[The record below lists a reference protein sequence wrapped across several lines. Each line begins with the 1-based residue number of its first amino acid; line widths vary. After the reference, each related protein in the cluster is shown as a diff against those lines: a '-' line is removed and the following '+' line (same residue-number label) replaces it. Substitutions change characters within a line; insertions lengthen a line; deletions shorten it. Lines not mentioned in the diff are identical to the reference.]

1 MKYQKIYGISWS
13 VFLLS
18 LVITAIVWQ
27 YTRHTIGLKEEAV
40 FLQEVQEVEDVIK
53 YRLDDYIEALF
64 GLRSLFATEEHL
76 NHRRWNAYCER
87 LDLPGR
93 VPGMLSLRFD
103 THINATEQ
111 LTFIEEMRADISLF
125 PQEFSAF
132 TIFSASILQNNQP
145 SQQRELYVVTYI
157 WPWDQYKELYGLD
170 MFTIPER
177 RRVIEKARDS
187 GQPAISPKII
197 SLLNQSD
204 QIPGFA
210 VYLPVY
216 QYGDPI
222 ATVEDRR
229 AAIQGVVAA
238 RFDAYRL
245 IEHTLDRIRRHPRI
259 DVEIFDG
266 VVLTAEHL
274 YYNDDDVLQ
283 AQNSPDLSIYSKEV
297 TLDMYGQSWTLF
309 FSSKPGFRLE
319 TTEVFLPWIALG
331 TGILVSLLLTGTV
344 VSLTTSQIR
353 ATQMAERMTKELE
366 QQRAVAMRSDRLRS
380 LGEMAAGIAHE
391 LNQPLVGV
399 RGLAEHILIAQD
411 RRWNMDAH
419 TVREKLATIVEQA
432 DRMAHIIEH
441 VRIFAREAG
450 KPELLS
456 VNVNDVVESSMNLL
470 GAQFSSHG
478 LVLEKSL
485 ASGLPS
491 VLANPF
497 TLEEV
502 VLNLLLNARDA
513 VEERLQSEP
522 DMQAPGVFLRTLAC
536 MENGRAMVRIEVRDN
551 GVGIPQEIQGKIFD
565 PFFTTKPPDKGTGLG
580 LSISKTIL
588 EEFEGTL
595 IITCTSEEGT
605 TATMTLPAEDNYE
618 TRT

>member
-565 PFFTTKPPDKGTGLG
+565 PFFTTKTPDKGTGLG

>member
-1 MKYQKIYGISWS
+1 MKFYKSHSISLG
-13 VFLLS
+13 VFIIS
-18 LVITAIVWQ
+18 FIITWVVWQ
-27 YTRHTIGLKEEAV
+27 YTRHTIRLKEEAL

-64 GLRSLFATEEHL
+64 GLRSLFATEEQL
-76 NHRRWNAYCER
+76 TRRRWNAYCER

-103 THINATEQ
+103 AHVSATEQ
-111 LTFIEEMRADISLF
+111 LTFIEEMRADTSLF

-132 TIFSASILQNNQP
+132 TIFSASTLQHDQP
-145 SQQRELYVVTYI
+145 PQQEELYVVTYI

-170 MFTIPER
+170 MFSIPER

-187 GQPAISPKII
+187 GKPAISPKITA
-197 SLLNQSD
+197 LLNQSD

-216 QYGDPI
+216 QYGAPM
-222 ATVEDRR
+222 ATIEERR

-238 RFDAYRL
+238 RFDAYDL
-245 IEHTLDRIRRHPRI
+245 IEHTLDRIRRHSRI

-266 VVLTAEHL
+266 TVLTTEHL

-283 AQNSPDLSIYSKEV
+283 AQNSHSMPMYSKKV
-297 TLDMYGQSWTLF
+297 TLDIYGQSWTLF
-309 FSSKPGFRLE
+309 FSSKPGFHLE
-319 TTEVFLPWIALG
+319 TTEVFFPWIALG
-331 TGILVSLLLTGTV
+331 TGIIISLLLTGTIF
-344 VSLTTSQIR
+344 SLTTSQIR
-353 ATQMAERMTKELE
+353 ATQIAERMTKELE

-411 RRWNMDAH
+411 RGWNMDARAI
-419 TVREKLATIVEQA
+419 REKVATIVEQA
-432 DRMAHIIEH
+432 DRMSHIIEH

-450 KPELLS
+450 KPELRP
-456 VNVNDVVESSMNLL
+456 VNVNDVVESSTNLL
-470 GAQFSSHG
+470 GAQFASHG
-478 LVLEKSL
+478 LTLEKSL
-485 ASGLPS
+485 AMDLPP

-522 DMQAPGVFLRTLAC
+522 DMQTPGVFLRTQAF
-536 MENGRAMVRIEVRDN
+536 MENGHSMVRIEIRDN
-551 GVGIPQEIQGKIFD
+551 GIGIPQEIQGKIFD
-565 PFFTTKPPDKGTGLG
+565 PFFTTKAPDKGTGLG

-588 EEFEGTL
+588 EEFRGTL
-595 IITCTSEEGT
+595 IMTCMPEKGT
-605 TATMTLPAEDNYE
+605 TAVITLPAEEKYG
-618 TRT
+618 TST